1 MKHLRKH
8 AQRQSFC
15 PSSEAVGDRCSPW
28 MRVSEPYWMQDVR
41 LATRRIESQ
50 REAGRGDSEPAAHP
64 ANED

>member
-1 MKHLRKH
+1 
-8 AQRQSFC
+8 
-15 PSSEAVGDRCSPW
+15 